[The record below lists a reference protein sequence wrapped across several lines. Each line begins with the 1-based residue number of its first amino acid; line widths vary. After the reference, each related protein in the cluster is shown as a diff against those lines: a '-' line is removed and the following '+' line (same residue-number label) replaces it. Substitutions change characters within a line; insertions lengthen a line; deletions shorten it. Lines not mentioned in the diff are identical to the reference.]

1 MVKPSVFAIDPAQQ
15 KAAEKAKEAGQTEVP
30 IPTDK
35 LENELAV
42 QTREG
47 ARGGCCSSLK
57 RWQKITMGVVTALL
71 LVGCIGFFTHRM
83 LVRGGWCGNSY
94 GGGHHRWDKFQ
105 ADHGDEMRPPP
116 PRNGS
121 GGPGGNSEEHHL
133 NRGPP
138 GHSGENNDDHHGHH
152 GGSSENE
159 GHHGPPHHG
168 HGPHHG
174 PPGHSGENNDR
185 PHGHGGSSEH
195 GGPDHGPNPG
205 PDHGPRDDDP
215 MEDGTM

>member
-47 ARGGCCSSLK
+47 ARGGCCSSMK
-57 RWQKITMGVVTALL
+57 RWQKITLGVVAALL

-83 LVRGGWCGNSY
+83 LVRGGWCGNSR
-94 GGGHHRWDKFQ
+94 GGGHHRWGDGG
-105 ADHGDEMRPPP
+105 HG
-116 PRNGS
+116 GS
-121 GGPGGNSEEHHL
+121 SEEHHL

-138 GHSGENNDDHHGHH
+138 GHSGENDDHDDDHHGHH
-152 GGSSENE
+152 GGSSED
-159 GHHGPPHHG
+159 GHHGPPHHE

-174 PPGHSGENNDR
+174 SPGHPGENDDR
-185 PHGHGGSSEH
+185 PHGHGESSEH

-205 PDHGPRDDDP
+205 PDHGPHQEPPLDSGETDAGDEDH
-215 MEDGTM
+215 MEDGTMW